1 MIHGA
6 AEDNLRETAA
16 LYALGALSQSEA
28 RAFEDHLAADQCDV
42 CLKELEAFDALALE
56 IGLSADEAAPPPQ
69 LREMLVERIAPQ
81 ASLSTQAEP
90 SADEGS
96 MLSIHGDEMEWTE
109 VGPGIL
115 VKELYVDEA
124 RGVTTSLVK
133 MLPGTSLPVHRHTG
147 AEQFFI
153 IEGDCS
159 VHGEVLRQGD
169 YHRAAPGT
177 IHYRTYT
184 DQGTLFL
191 LIAPSKYE
199 YLDQT

>member
-1 MIHGA
+1 MIHSA

-28 RAFEDHLAADQCDV
+28 RAFEDHLATDQCEV
-42 CLKELEAFDALALE
+42 CLKELETFDALALE
-56 IGLSADEAAPPPQ
+56 IGLSVDEAVPPPQ
-69 LREMLVERIAPQ
+69 LRESLIERVTEK
-81 ASLSTQAEP
+81 ASPATEAGP
-90 SADEGS
+90 RADEGS

-109 VGPGIL
+109 AGPGIL
-115 VKELYVDEA
+115 IKELYVDEA

-153 IEGDCS
+153 IEGDCT

>member
-1 MIHGA
+1 MIHSA
-6 AEDNLRETAA
+6 AEDNLKEMAA
-16 LYALGALSQSEA
+16 LYALGGLSQSEA
-28 RAFEDHLAADQCDV
+28 RAFEDHLAADHCEI
-42 CLKELEAFDALALE
+42 CLKELEAFEAIALE
-56 IGLSADEAAPPPQ
+56 IGLSAGESAPPPH
-69 LREMLVERIAPQ
+69 LREKLMAQIEPR
-81 ASLSTQAEP
+81 ASLPAEAVTH
-90 SADEGS
+90 ADEGS
-96 MLSIHGDEMEWTE
+96 MFSIHGEDMEWAE

-153 IEGDCS
+153 LEGDCS